1 MKDRGIFLG
10 YEFQPAV
17 RYRNPAR
24 APFNVATQTANIL
37 DHLYYDAYS
46 NRGYAQQYLLGYTE
60 PYLEA
65 AEKGY
70 HVVFEGIRRESVNEE
85 PEVVEALGHT
95 LVVIAHVPKVN
106 FVDSITRMFSERQ
119 NLRPP
124 RTREEFLDRLRE
136 LQDQVGEIAYG
147 HSHPRDMLFLRPPLL
162 RTIAFFKVAKELPRI
177 KMQEEEKIT
186 IERLLEGVN
195 L

>member
-1 MKDRGIFLG
+1 MKDRGLFLG

-17 RYRNPAR
+17 RYRDPAR
-24 APFNVATQTANIL
+24 APFNVATQTANII
-37 DHLYYDAYS
+37 DNLYYDAYP
-46 NRGYAQQYLLGYTE
+46 NTGHAQQYLLGYTE

-70 HVVFEGIRRESVNEE
+70 HVVFEGRSPKSVSEE
-85 PEVVEALGHT
+85 PEFVEALGHA
-95 LVVIAHVPKVN
+95 LVVVAHVPKVN
-106 FVDSITRMFSERQ
+106 FVDSITRMLSKRQ

-124 RTREEFLDRLRE
+124 RTREEFLDRIRE

-162 RTIAFFKVAKELPRI
+162 RTMAFFKVAKELPRI

-186 IERLLEGVN
+186 IKRLLEGVN
-195 L
+195 F